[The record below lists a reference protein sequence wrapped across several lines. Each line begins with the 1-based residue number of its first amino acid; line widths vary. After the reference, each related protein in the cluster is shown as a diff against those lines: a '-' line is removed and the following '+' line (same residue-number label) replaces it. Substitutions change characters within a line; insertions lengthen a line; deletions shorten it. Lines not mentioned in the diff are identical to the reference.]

1 MPYLCYNKQKNNR
14 GYNCKKYIVIA
25 AIQQER
31 IIEMTQVDREKNLII
46 VAAIDQYADVHGI
59 SNLEAFELFNRFGLL
74 KLLRDNY
81 DTLHT
86 QGLFEGAMFAED
98 YIARNS
104 A

>member
-1 MPYLCYNKQKNNR
+1 
-14 GYNCKKYIVIA
+14 
-25 AIQQER
+25 
-31 IIEMTQVDREKNLII
+31 MTQTDRKKNLIV
-46 VAAIDQYADVHGI
+46 VAAIDRYADMHGI
-59 SNLEAFELFNRFGLL
+59 GNLEAFELFKRFGVL

-86 QGLFEGAMFAED
+86 QDLFEGASFAND